1 MSSLRLVGISL
12 LASLAL
18 FPLQAAAWDRGEV
31 ETFATLP
38 AGNANPEGI
47 AADKHGNIYV
57 TTFAPTAPAGPTMTR
72 RPPWLWMARAI
83 VT

>member
-1 MSSLRLVGISL
+1 MHLLRLLSIL
-12 LASLAL
+12 LASVVL

-47 AADKHGNIYV
+47 AADKHGKSSRRSP
-57 TTFAPTAPAGPTMTR
+57 APRVSTP
-72 RPPWLWMARAI
+72 
-83 VT
+83 